1 VNLEGESALAQNEEA
16 VVALGAR
23 VVHAAPD
30 PDLLA
35 IIVRGVDLADVNK
48 LSPSGL
54 LTLHERKLS
63 KSLGR
68 LRPDIGDR
76 PGADRRLGLRS
87 GLIASL
93 GGLVS
98 CLFGLLLLLVLVLLV
113 GILGHDAVSVIV
125 KHLQASTATSWEF
138 VSPWHMI
145 ATSTFPRPSEMHLL
159 PRPLPHVSNIP

>member
-1 VNLEGESALAQNEEA
+1 MNLEGEAALAQDKEA

-23 VVHAAPD
+23 VVHAASD

-54 LTLHERKLS
+54 LALHERKLS
-63 KSLGR
+63 KRLGR

-76 PGADRRLGLRS
+76 PGADRSLRLRS
-87 GLIASL
+87 GLIAPL
-93 GGLVS
+93 GGLVC
-98 CLFGLLLLLVLVLLV
+98 CLFRLLLLLVLVLFV

-125 KHLQASTATSWEF
+125 KHLPAATATSWEC

-145 ATSTFPRPSEMHLL
+145 AASMFPRPSELQLL
-159 PRPLPHVSNIP
+159 PRPLPHVSNLP